1 MGHRRW
7 PWRRLRRAGAG
18 LALAVALAVAGFLG
32 CTVLRPLP
40 RATTLAERLAQFPT
54 EGMPIRAPVTIHWNE
69 QAVPFIEAENDDDL
83 AFALGMVNAHLRLG
97 QMTVMRRLVQGRLA
111 EMFGTPARD
120 IDHTLRILDLG
131 RAAPA
136 MEASLP
142 EASRRWLAAFVRG
155 INHYQEHCPA
165 WPHELAVLGVGPEPW
180 QVTDI
185 LALGRLT
192 AIDLHWLSWRRLL
205 AMAPEDAQTLLKIMG
220 EISEGSSPS
229 MAGGGETIPDIALA
243 LGSGRTGSNVMAVA
257 GHRTASGAALI
268 AGDPHVGV
276 QLPPLW
282 FIVGLKSPDI
292 HAVGLT
298 APGLP
303 VLFFGRNPGLAWGS
317 TNMRALASELRT
329 LSTEET
335 KAMTATPT
343 AIATR
348 WWFDAERILHD
359 SPRGPVVSDIPFL
372 TGSCPEPLA
381 LRWLGHQPSDE
392 ITPFLALLRAGDG
405 DGIRAAFASYATPGA
420 NLIYADH
427 RGTIGQVMAVA
438 LPARRP
444 PGLPPPVTP
453 ADRDGVS
460 WDDLRHADR
469 LPAAVNPQEGFLASA
484 NNLPAKDIGT
494 LVGYV
499 FPPDDRYRLM
509 AGRLSRPEPVTVATL
524 QALQADV
531 HAAGDLQLRDL
542 ILGRARDLGA
552 EPELARRH
560 ADLWRE
566 FRTWDGDYRR
576 DSRGAVAFQA
586 LAAALAEPVLATA
599 YAEPVRQ
606 AILDSPEMTVQV
618 LARLLPGLP
627 EATLRP
633 ILLAAAETAAG
644 DAAATATWGEAHRLA
659 ASHFLGA
666 MPYLGRRYRL
676 GEFPYAGASTTLQ
689 KGARGRLGAEPQRVR
704 YGANARHVS
713 DLADPDENYFVLLGG
728 QDGTINSA
736 NALDQLPLWLDGRY
750 LRLPLTMENVRR
762 DFPHHLRLAPVAL
775 P

>member
-1 MGHRRW
+1 MGC
-7 PWRRLRRAGAG
+7 RRLRRAGAG
-18 LALAVALAVAGFLG
+18 LVLAGALALAGFLG

-40 RATTLAERLAQFPT
+40 SATTLDDRLAQFPT

-111 EMFGTPARD
+111 EMFGPPARD
-120 IDHTLRILDLG
+120 IDHSLRILDLG

-142 EASRRWLAAFVRG
+142 EASQRWLAEFARG
-155 INHYQEHCPA
+155 VNHYQEHCPA

-205 AMAPEDAQTLLKIMG
+205 AMAPEDARALQEIMG
-220 EISEGSSPS
+220 ELSGGSSPS
-229 MAGGGETIPDIALA
+229 MAGDGGDAIPDLALA

-329 LSTEET
+329 LSAEEAE
-335 KAMTATPT
+335 AMTATPT

-348 WWFDAERILHD
+348 WWFDAERILRD

-372 TGSCPEPLA
+372 AGSCPEPLA
-381 LRWLGHQPSDE
+381 LRWLGHRPSDE
-392 ITPFLALLRAGDG
+392 ITPFLALLRAADG
-405 DGIRAAFASYATPGA
+405 SGVRAAFASYATPGA
-420 NLIYADH
+420 NLIYADRH
-427 RGTIGQVMAVA
+427 GSIGQVMAVA
-438 LPARRP
+438 LPARRL
-444 PGLPPPVTP
+444 PGLPPLVTP
-453 ADRDGVS
+453 ADQDGTS

-469 LPAAVNPQEGFLASA
+469 LPAAANPPEGFLASA

-499 FPPDDRYRLM
+499 FPPDDRYRRLAARL
-509 AGRLSRPEPVTVATL
+509 AGPEPVTVGIL
-524 QALQADV
+524 QELQADV
-531 HAAGDLQLRDL
+531 HAEGDLRLRDL
-542 ILGRARDLGA
+542 ILERATETGA
-552 EPELARRH
+552 EADLARRH
-560 ADLWRE
+560 ADFWRE
-566 FRTWDGDYRR
+566 FRDWDGDYRQ

-586 LAAALAEPVLATA
+586 LAAALAGPVLATA
-599 YAEPVRQ
+599 HAEPIRQ

-618 LARLLPGLP
+618 LSRLLPGISG
-627 EATLRP
+627 EVFAP
-633 ILLAAAETAAG
+633 ILREAAETAAG

-666 MPYLGRRYRL
+666 MPYLGRRYRF

-689 KGARGRLGAEPQRVR
+689 KGARGSLGAEPQRVR

-728 QDGTINSA
+728 QDGAINSA
-736 NALDQLPLWLDGRY
+736 NALDQLPLWRENRY
-750 LRLPLTMENVRR
+750 LRLPLGMERVRR
-762 DFPHHLRLAPVAL
+762 EFPRRLRLVP
-775 P
+775 PPG